1 MKRTLHARS
10 AGLVALACV
19 CAMSC
24 GLRAPLPEGAEL
36 IPGDTT
42 FAMSVDVPA
51 ILESNLYKSLRA
63 NEGYFGTNR
72 ANFYRFAEA
81 TGLDPARDVQRV
93 LFIARTGGEQM
104 AQMTGIVIGSF
115 DGRKVHDYLVESGLP
130 VRQVEGMDIFE
141 MVVVA
146 DRCVFC
152 LAVIDSSTAAFGAGE
167 TLDTIAK
174 IRKGT
179 EKGLSEEE
187 RAGRLLRRVGRHP
200 EAWGILRAENLTGAL
215 MSMFQ
220 RITPGDTSALDV
232 LGPIQEVSFSFDTA
246 EPLRLLVEMAASTED
261 DALLVADVLK
271 GAESVG
277 RIALREA
284 RPEMGEFLS
293 DIVIEADTGIV
304 RLSASVPSNEIRSL
318 TELFGDGLL
327 AGGIAAP
334 QPPGSAGTQAGEQA
348 P

>member
-1 MKRTLHARS
+1 MKSGLHVRIS
-10 AGLVALACV
+10 VLVATIAV
-19 CAMSC
+19 GMCAMSC

-36 IPGDTT
+36 IPGDAT
-42 FAMSVDVPA
+42 FAVSVDVPA
-51 ILESNLYKSLRA
+51 ILDSNLYKTLRS
-63 NEGYFGTNR
+63 NESYFGQNR

-81 TGLDPARDVQRV
+81 TGLDPTKDIQRV
-93 LFIARTGGEQM
+93 LFLARASEDGI
-104 AQMTGIVIGSF
+104 AQMTGVVIGSF
-115 DGRKVHDYLVESGLP
+115 DGRKVHDYLAESGLP

-141 MVVVA
+141 MVVVS

-152 LAVIDSSTAAFGAGE
+152 LAVVDSSTAAFGAEE
-167 TLDTIAK
+167 TLEAIAK
-174 IRKGT
+174 IRGGKAQ
-179 EKGLSEEE
+179 GLADEE

-200 EAWGILRAENLTGAL
+200 EAWGILRAENLTSGL
-215 MSMFQ
+215 MGMFE
-220 RITPGDTSALDV
+220 RITGDTSALAA
-232 LGPIQEVSFSFDTA
+232 LGPIRDVSFSFDTA
-246 EPLRLLVEMAASTED
+246 EPLRILIEMAANSED

-284 RPEMGEFLS
+284 RPEMGGLMS

-304 RLSASVPSNEIRSL
+304 RLAGSVPSSDIKFI
-318 TELFGDGLL
+318 TELFGNALQ

-334 QPPGSAGTQAGEQA
+334 QTPAEEQA

>member
-1 MKRTLHARS
+1 MKSGPHVRITCLLATIVV
-10 AGLVALACV
+10 GL

-36 IPGDTT
+36 IPGDAT
-42 FAMSVDVPA
+42 FAVSVDVPA
-51 ILESNLYKSLRA
+51 ILDSNLYKTLRS
-63 NEGYFGTNR
+63 NESYFGQNR

-81 TGLDPARDVQRV
+81 TGLDPTKDIQRV
-93 LFIARTGGEQM
+93 LFLARASEDGI
-104 AQMTGIVIGSF
+104 AQMTGVVIGSF
-115 DGRKVHDYLVESGLP
+115 DGRKVHDYLAESGLP

-141 MVVVA
+141 MVVVS

-152 LAVIDSSTAAFGAGE
+152 LAVVDSSTAAFGAEE
-167 TLDTIAK
+167 TLEAIAK
-174 IRKGT
+174 IRGGK
-179 EKGLSEEE
+179 EKGLADEE

-200 EAWGILRAENLTGAL
+200 EAWGILRAENLTSGL
-215 MSMFQ
+215 MGMFE
-220 RITPGDTSALDV
+220 RITGDTSALDA
-232 LGPIQEVSFSFDTA
+232 LGPIRDVSFSFDTA
-246 EPLRLLVEMAASTED
+246 EPLRILIEMAADSEN

-284 RPEMGEFLS
+284 RPEMGGLMS

-304 RLSASVPSNEIRSL
+304 RLAGSVPSSDIRFI
-318 TELFGDGLL
+318 TELFGDALQ
-327 AGGIAAP
+327 AGGIATP
-334 QPPGSAGTQAGEQA
+334 QTPAGAQA

>member
-1 MKRTLHARS
+1 MKSGLSARI
-10 AGLVALACV
+10 AGLLATV
-19 CAMSC
+19 VVGLGAMSC
-24 GLRAPLPEGAEL
+24 GLRSPLPEGAEL
-36 IPGDTT
+36 IPGDAT
-42 FAMSVDVPA
+42 FALSVDVPA
-51 ILESNLYKSLRA
+51 ILASDLYKTLRS
-63 NEGYFGTNR
+63 NESYFGQNR

-81 TGLDPARDVQRV
+81 TGLDPANDIQRV
-93 LFIARTGGEQM
+93 LFLARASEVGF
-104 AQMTGIVIGSF
+104 AQMTGVVIGSF

-152 LAVIDSSTAAFGAGE
+152 LAVVDSSTAAFGAGE
-167 TLDTIAK
+167 TLETIAK
-174 IRKGT
+174 IRRGT
-179 EKGLSEEE
+179 ETGLAQEE

-200 EAWGILRAENLTGAL
+200 EAWGILRAENLTSAL
-215 MSMFQ
+215 MGMFE
-220 RITPGDTSALDV
+220 RITGDTTTLDV
-232 LGPIQEVSFSFDTA
+232 LGPIRDASFSFDTA
-246 EPLRLLVEMAASTED
+246 EPLRILIEMAADSED

-284 RPEMGEFLS
+284 RPEMGGLMS

-304 RLSASVPSNEIRSL
+304 RLAGSIPSGEIRALS
-318 TELFGDGLL
+318 ELFGDALQ
-327 AGGIAAP
+327 ARGIAAP
-334 QPPGSAGTQAGEQA
+334 RTPSEEQA